1 MLTMSTKKGGFH
13 IDSQQINADMLTEM
27 RRFNRFYTN
36 ILGVLDKHILGTGY
50 SFAEA
55 RVIIEIGI
63 QGESIA
69 NNLVDTLTIDRSY
82 MSRIVSKL
90 TREGLLM
97 KVDSAADSRV
107 SLIRLTEKGQ
117 ELYGELN
124 ERSDQQ
130 IVKLMQGLD
139 EEEIREVY
147 ASMMNIQDKLN
158 KRAGETRR

>member
-1 MLTMSTKKGGFH
+1 
-13 IDSQQINADMLTEM
+13 MLTEM

-90 TREGLLM
+90 TREGLLI

>member
-1 MLTMSTKKGGFH
+1 
-13 IDSQQINADMLTEM
+13 MLTEM

-69 NNLVDTLTIDRSY
+69 NNLVDTLMIDRSY

-90 TREGLLM
+90 TKEGLLM

-117 ELYGELN
+117 ELYSELN

-130 IVKLMQGLD
+130 IVKLMHGLD
-139 EEEIREVY
+139 EEEIGEVY

>member
-1 MLTMSTKKGGFH
+1 
-13 IDSQQINADMLTEM
+13 MLTEM

-130 IVKLMQGLD
+130 IVKLMQGLE

>member
-1 MLTMSTKKGGFH
+1 
-13 IDSQQINADMLTEM
+13 MLTEM

-117 ELYGELN
+117 QLYGELN

>member
-1 MLTMSTKKGGFH
+1 
-13 IDSQQINADMLTEM
+13 M
-27 RRFNRFYTN
+27 RGFNRFYTN

-117 ELYGELN
+117 ELYSELN

>member
-1 MLTMSTKKGGFH
+1 
-13 IDSQQINADMLTEM
+13 M

-90 TREGLLM
+90 TKEGLLM

-117 ELYGELN
+117 ELYSELN

-130 IVKLMQGLD
+130 FVKLMHGLD

>member
-1 MLTMSTKKGGFH
+1 
-13 IDSQQINADMLTEM
+13 MLTEM
-27 RRFNRFYTN
+27 RRFNRFYTT

-90 TREGLLM
+90 SREGLLM

>member
-1 MLTMSTKKGGFH
+1 
-13 IDSQQINADMLTEM
+13 M

>member
-1 MLTMSTKKGGFH
+1 
-13 IDSQQINADMLTEM
+13 MLTEM

-139 EEEIREVY
+139 EEEIREIY

>member
-1 MLTMSTKKGGFH
+1 M
-13 IDSQQINADMLTEM
+13 
-27 RRFNRFYTN
+27 
-36 ILGVLDKHILGTGY
+36 
-50 SFAEA
+50 
-55 RVIIEIGI
+55 
-63 QGESIA
+63 
-69 NNLVDTLTIDRSY
+69 DTLTIDRSY

-90 TREGLLM
+90 TREGLLI

>member
-1 MLTMSTKKGGFH
+1 
-13 IDSQQINADMLTEM
+13 M

-90 TREGLLM
+90 TKEGLLV
-97 KVDSAADSRV
+97 KVNSAADSRV
-107 SLIRLTEKGQ
+107 SLIRLTEKGK
-117 ELYGELN
+117 ELYNELN

-130 IVKLMQGLD
+130 IQKLMEGLN
-139 EEEIREVY
+139 EEEIKEVY
-147 ASMMNIQDKLN
+147 ESMMDIQRKLN
-158 KRAGETRR
+158 KKAGETRR

>member
-1 MLTMSTKKGGFH
+1 
-13 IDSQQINADMLTEM
+13 M

-90 TREGLLM
+90 TKEGLLM

-117 ELYGELN
+117 ELYSELN

-130 IVKLMQGLD
+130 IVKLMHGLD

>member
-1 MLTMSTKKGGFH
+1 
-13 IDSQQINADMLTEM
+13 MLTEM

-107 SLIRLTEKGQ
+107 SLIRLTAKGQ

>member
-1 MLTMSTKKGGFH
+1 
-13 IDSQQINADMLTEM
+13 M

-90 TREGLLM
+90 TREGLLI

>member
-1 MLTMSTKKGGFH
+1 
-13 IDSQQINADMLTEM
+13 MLTEM

>member
-1 MLTMSTKKGGFH
+1 
-13 IDSQQINADMLTEM
+13 MLTEM

-90 TREGLLM
+90 TKEGLLV
-97 KVDSAADSRV
+97 KVNSAADSRV
-107 SLIRLTEKGQ
+107 SLIRLTEKGK
-117 ELYGELN
+117 ELYNELN

-130 IVKLMQGLD
+130 IQKLMEGLN
-139 EEEIREVY
+139 EEEIKEVY
-147 ASMMNIQDKLN
+147 ESMMDIQRKLN
-158 KRAGETRR
+158 KKAGETRR

>member
-1 MLTMSTKKGGFH
+1 
-13 IDSQQINADMLTEM
+13 MLTEM

-90 TREGLLM
+90 TKEGLLM
-97 KVDSAADSRV
+97 KVDSAVDSRV

-117 ELYGELN
+117 ELYSELN
-124 ERSDQQ
+124 VRSDQQ
-130 IVKLMQGLD
+130 IVKLMHGLD

>member
-1 MLTMSTKKGGFH
+1 
-13 IDSQQINADMLTEM
+13 M

-69 NNLVDTLTIDRSY
+69 NNLVDTLMIDRSY

-90 TREGLLM
+90 TKEGLLM

-117 ELYGELN
+117 ELYSELN

-130 IVKLMQGLD
+130 IVKLMHGLD
-139 EEEIREVY
+139 EEEIGEVY

>member
-1 MLTMSTKKGGFH
+1 
-13 IDSQQINADMLTEM
+13 MLTEM

-147 ASMMNIQDKLN
+147 ASMMNIQNKLN

>member
-1 MLTMSTKKGGFH
+1 
-13 IDSQQINADMLTEM
+13 MLTEM

-130 IVKLMQGLD
+130 IVKLMQDLD
-139 EEEIREVY
+139 EEEFREVY

>member
-1 MLTMSTKKGGFH
+1 
-13 IDSQQINADMLTEM
+13 MLTEM
-27 RRFNRFYTN
+27 RGFNRFYTN

-117 ELYGELN
+117 ELYSELN

>member
-1 MLTMSTKKGGFH
+1 
-13 IDSQQINADMLTEM
+13 MLTEM

-90 TREGLLM
+90 TKEGLLM

-117 ELYGELN
+117 ELYSELN

-130 IVKLMQGLD
+130 IVKLMHGLG

>member
-1 MLTMSTKKGGFH
+1 
-13 IDSQQINADMLTEM
+13 MLTEM

-90 TREGLLM
+90 TKEGLLM

-117 ELYGELN
+117 ELYSELN

-130 IVKLMQGLD
+130 IVKLMHGLD

>member
-1 MLTMSTKKGGFH
+1 
-13 IDSQQINADMLTEM
+13 M

-90 TREGLLM
+90 TKEGLLM

-117 ELYGELN
+117 ELYSELN

-130 IVKLMQGLD
+130 IVKLMHGLG

>member
-1 MLTMSTKKGGFH
+1 
-13 IDSQQINADMLTEM
+13 MLTEM

-139 EEEIREVY
+139 EEEVREVY

>member
-1 MLTMSTKKGGFH
+1 
-13 IDSQQINADMLTEM
+13 MLTEM

-117 ELYGELN
+117 ELYSELN

>member
-1 MLTMSTKKGGFH
+1 
-13 IDSQQINADMLTEM
+13 M

-107 SLIRLTEKGQ
+107 SLIRLTAKGQ

>member
-1 MLTMSTKKGGFH
+1 
-13 IDSQQINADMLTEM
+13 M

-117 ELYGELN
+117 QLYGELN

>member
-1 MLTMSTKKGGFH
+1 
-13 IDSQQINADMLTEM
+13 MLTEM

-130 IVKLMQGLD
+130 IVKLMQDLD

>member
-1 MLTMSTKKGGFH
+1 
-13 IDSQQINADMLTEM
+13 MLTEM

-117 ELYGELN
+117 ELYGQLN

>member
-1 MLTMSTKKGGFH
+1 
-13 IDSQQINADMLTEM
+13 M

-139 EEEIREVY
+139 EEEIREIY

>member
-1 MLTMSTKKGGFH
+1 
-13 IDSQQINADMLTEM
+13 MLTEM

-130 IVKLMQGLD
+130 IVKLMQGLN

-147 ASMMNIQDKLN
+147 TSMMNIQDKLN